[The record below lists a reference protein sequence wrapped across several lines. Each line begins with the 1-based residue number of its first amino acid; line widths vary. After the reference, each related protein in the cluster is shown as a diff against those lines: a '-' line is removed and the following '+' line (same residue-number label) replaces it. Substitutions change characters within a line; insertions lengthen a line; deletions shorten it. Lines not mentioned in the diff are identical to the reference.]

1 MTKQAELIVR
11 DQRAAVDEP
20 AAQPLV
26 TVPEG
31 QSAETALLAVIA
43 RISQDKTIDLD
54 RVERLFAM
62 QRQLAEMRAE
72 REYIDAMARFKQD
85 APRIFKDKA
94 VDFTSSK
101 GRTFYRHASLGNVV
115 KAGIEGLAKVGISH
129 RWDLE
134 QQPGGRIRVTCV
146 LTHVGGHSKKTVLE
160 GSPDDSG
167 NKNSIQQVSST
178 IAYLERYTFLAATGL
193 ATEDQDDDGRGAG
206 ATEQKPHVTEEQIAN
221 LEALITEV
229 GANREAFLKLCK
241 VESLADILAENY
253 AGAVRRLEDRRKA
266 GAK

>member
-1 MTKQAELIVR
+1 MTATIEQPVTVVR
-11 DQRAAVDEP
+11 DMRSAVNEP

-26 TVPEG
+26 ALADE
-31 QSAETALLAVIA
+31 SALMLVITRA
-43 RISQDKTIDLD
+43 AQDPKLDLD
-54 RVERLFAM
+54 RVQRLFEMHA
-62 QRQLAEMRAE
+62 QLQAKRAE
-72 REYIDAMARFKQD
+72 QQFIDAMARFKQD

-101 GRTFYRHASLGNVV
+101 GRTYYRHASLGNVV

-134 QQPGGRIRVTCV
+134 QLQGGRIRVTCV
-146 LTHVGGHSKKTVLE
+146 LTHTGGHSTKTVLE

-167 NKNSIQQVSST
+167 NKNSIQMVSST
-178 IAYLERYTFLAATGL
+178 ISYLERYTFLAATGL

-206 ATEQKPHVTEEQIAN
+206 KQKPTVSAEQIAD

-241 VESLADILAENY
+241 VESLSDILAVNY
-253 AGAVRRLEDRRKA
+253 TGAVRRLEDRRKNQ
-266 GAK
+266 K